1 MKILSMSV
9 KWKLYTFR
17 KGEAWA
23 NLRRPC
29 QEQMLRPA
37 AVSTY
42 VSIISDVASDFVDM
56 FQNEVH
62 IDDLKSAMSKVV
74 TESIYFFKIYICL
87 KFKEANVRSFVTPFV
102 SFAWMAIRETHMFY
116 DKFIFFLET
125 SQKLSHH
132 LYQ

>member
-1 MKILSMSV
+1 
-9 KWKLYTFR
+9 
-17 KGEAWA
+17 
-23 NLRRPC
+23 
-29 QEQMLRPA
+29 MLRPA

-87 KFKEANVRSFVTPFV
+87 KFKEANVRSLLRHLLASREWPYERHTCFMIS
-102 SFAWMAIRETHMFY
+102 SF
-116 DKFIFFLET
+116 FF
-125 SQKLSHH
+125 
-132 LYQ
+132 